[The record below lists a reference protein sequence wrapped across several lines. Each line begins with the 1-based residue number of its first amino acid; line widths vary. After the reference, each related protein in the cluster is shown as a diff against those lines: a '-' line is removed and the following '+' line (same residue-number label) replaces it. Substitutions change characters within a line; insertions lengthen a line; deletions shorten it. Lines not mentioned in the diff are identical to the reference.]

1 MPATGG
7 NVFLDFFKAKNKE
20 IQKNCFTIVYIKNRI
35 AHFWKIR
42 KKYLTFVIFNFL
54 LGDCSLIYQEGFSNL
69 KKILIFKVP
78 GIFFY

>member
-35 AHFWKIR
+35 AHFWKI
-42 KKYLTFVIFNFL
+42 KNKIFNICNF
-54 LGDCSLIYQEGFSNL
+54 
-69 KKILIFKVP
+69 
-78 GIFFY
+78 

>member
-35 AHFWKIR
+35 AHFWKI
-42 KKYLTFVIFNFL
+42 K
-54 LGDCSLIYQEGFSNL
+54 
-69 KKILIFKVP
+69 KKIFK
-78 GIFFY
+78 ICHF